1 MQRTAIVIVL
11 ACGALASGCGLDAGG
26 DSAQEIVDN
35 LREVGFPDREI
46 TVVDGQVLVGGDAV
60 VTLEASQEML
70 EVDPSRGGHE
80 QYRSTN
86 IVSPQKGF
94 ICIDG
99 RNFTGVLSDAL
110 NFAISNYN
118 RELLT
123 FDMRRD
129 FTTVQCQP
137 GGADIVAFVEP
148 GSGGHSGFPTN
159 GRPFSQFSIG
169 ADVATLYNLQTVAA
183 LITHELG
190 HAIGFRHSDWFD
202 RSISCGPGPLG
213 GMESADPGGAVLIPG
228 TPSGAVRGQSV
239 MNACV
244 IANQETG
251 RFSSTDRTALLA
263 MYKCTD
269 LSSCIHL

>member
-1 MQRTAIVIVL
+1 MP
-11 ACGALASGCGLDAGG
+11 GG

-35 LREVGFPDREI
+35 LRQVGFPDGEI

-86 IVSPQKGF
+86 LVNPNLHV
-94 ICIDG
+94 ICVDG

-110 NFAISNYN
+110 DLAINNYD
-118 RELLT
+118 REPLT
-123 FDMRRD
+123 FAMRRY
-129 FTTVQCQP
+129 FGPTLQCSP
-137 GGADIVAFVEP
+137 GPDIVAFVES
-148 GSGGHSGFPTN
+148 GSGGHSGFPAN
-159 GRPFSQFSIG
+159 GGPFSQFSIG

-202 RSISCGPGPLG
+202 RTISCGQGPLG
-213 GMESADPGGAVLIPG
+213 GMDPADSAGTVLIPG

-244 IANQETG
+244 FANQETG
-251 RFSSTDRTALLA
+251 RLSSTDRTALLA
-263 MYKCTD
+263 MYKCIVLTQCA
-269 LSSCIHL
+269 LF